1 MKKTI
6 IDLFEASVEKYG
18 AKTFLL
24 EKRHRKFEPTTY
36 AETKEQALEVG
47 AGLASAGIRPG
58 DKVAILAE
66 GSNAWIISEL
76 GLFYAGA
83 ISVPLSVKLEES
95 NDLLFRMRHAEV
107 KAVFVSKYQL
117 PKIRRIRAEL
127 PQLEHVIVLGHIP
140 LESGETAYGTLKRLG
155 RDYLAKNREEF
166 LKTGQAIR
174 NDDYATITYTS
185 GTTAD
190 PKGVVLTHR
199 NYTANVEQSLSR
211 IDIPSHY
218 RTLIILPLDHCFAH
232 VVGFY
237 IMIACGASVATVQ
250 IGATPM
256 ETLKNIPQNI
266 REVQPH
272 FLLSVPALAKN
283 FRKGIESSIR
293 AKGKFTERLFR
304 LALRTAYAYNGDG
317 YSRGRGWRIVLKPF
331 VALFDAVLFRKVRE
345 AFGGSMKFFVGGGA
359 LLDSELQRFYYAI
372 GIPMFQGYGLS
383 EATPVISTNSPKY
396 HWHRFG
402 SSGKILIPLDLKIL
416 DEAGREV
423 PRGQKGEIV
432 IRGENVMA
440 GYWKNPTAT
449 AETVRDGWLH
459 TGDMGYV
466 SEDDFLYVLGRF
478 KSLLIASDGEKY
490 SPEGMEEAI
499 VDKSPYIDQIII
511 HNNQSPFTGAIVV
524 PNREALRR
532 ELEARRVPEGER
544 AATAAE
550 ILGAEI
556 DRYRAGG
563 VYAGEFPE
571 RWLPAGLAIVDEAFT
586 EQNGLVNSTM
596 KVVRGK
602 VEEHFRILHEELEL
616 PIFAYDIAVCVH
628 TKLPWKLLA
637 KLGAEGV
644 LAGVKDSSGDDISF
658 RYLVQEN
665 EKNGHPMSILTGHE
679 VVVDGA
685 YLGGADGSV
694 PGLANVEPE
703 GYVRQWKAAQAGDWA
718 TVKAEQD
725 RLNEIS
731 HIWDVTSGVQGYAG
745 GVGAFKTA
753 MNLMGIFDSPTMPR
767 PVKAMTGENVEAI
780 RKVLQDNGLL

>member
-6 IDLFEASVEKYG
+6 IDLFEDSVVKYG

-24 EKRHRKFEPTTY
+24 EKKHRAFEPTTY
-36 AETKEQALEVG
+36 AETKEQALEIG
-47 AGLASAGIRPG
+47 AGLAAAGIRPG
-58 DKVAILAE
+58 DKVAILSE
-66 GSNAWIISEL
+66 GCNAWITSEL
-76 GLFYAGA
+76 GVFYAGA
-83 ISVPLSVKLEES
+83 VSVPLSVKLEES

-107 KAVFVSKYQL
+107 RALFVSKYQL
-117 PKIRRIRAEL
+117 SKIRRIRAEL
-127 PQLEHVIVLGHIP
+127 PQVEHIIVIGHIP
-140 LESGETAYGTLKRLG
+140 LEAGETALGTLRRMG
-155 RDYLAKNREEF
+155 RDYLAANREEF
-166 LKTGQAIR
+166 LAIGRSIR

-211 IDIPSHY
+211 IDIPPYY

-237 IMIACGASVATVQ
+237 IMIACGATVATVQ
-250 IGATPM
+250 VGATPM

-266 REVQPH
+266 REVRPH

-283 FRKGIESSIR
+283 FRKNIESSIR
-293 AKGKFTERLFR
+293 AKGRFTERLFNF
-304 LALRTAYAYNGDG
+304 ALRTAYVYNRDG
-317 YSRGRGWRIVLKPF
+317 YSKGHGWRIVLWPLVK
-331 VALFDAVLFRKVRE
+331 LFDAALFRKVRE
-345 AFGGSMKFFVGGGA
+345 AFGGSLKFFVGGGA
-359 LLDSELQRFYYAI
+359 LLQRFYYAI

-402 SSGKILIPLDLKIL
+402 SSGKILIPLDLKIV
-416 DEAGREV
+416 DETGREL

-440 GYWKNPTAT
+440 GYWKNPEAT
-449 AETVRDGWLH
+449 ADTLRDGWLH

-499 VDKSPYIDQIII
+499 VDKSPYIDQIIV

-532 ELEARRVPEGER
+532 ELDSRGVAAEKR
-544 AATAAE
+544 AETAAA
-550 ILGAEI
+550 ILGGEI

-563 VYAGEFPE
+563 IFGGEFPE
-571 RWLPAGLAIVDEAFT
+571 RWLPAGLAIVDEPFT

-596 KVVRGK
+596 KVVRNK
-602 VEEHFRILHEELEL
+602 VEEHFRDRLE
-616 PIFAYDIAVCVH
+616 
-628 TKLPWKLLA
+628 
-637 KLGAEGV
+637 
-644 LAGVKDSSGDDISF
+644 
-658 RYLVQEN
+658 YLY
-665 EKNGHPMSILTGHE
+665 T
-679 VVVDGA
+679 
-685 YLGGADGSV
+685 
-694 PGLANVEPE
+694 PE
-703 GYVRQWKAAQAGDWA
+703 GRDLKNP
-718 TVKAEQD
+718 K
-725 RLNEIS
+725 
-731 HIWDVTSGVQGYAG
+731 
-745 GVGAFKTA
+745 
-753 MNLMGIFDSPTMPR
+753 NLASLKKIVD
-767 PVKAMTGENVEAI
+767 
-780 RKVLQDNGLL
+780 